1 MLDNL
6 LFQLLDVKEDEN
18 HAGSKATS
26 DVAKIA
32 EEKGFKI
39 IPIVNS
45 ASEITRINAVK
56 RQINYISEWDKAYK
70 EIPECAIVLI
80 QEPFVAKQLNR
91 NKVLYKLKKEKN
103 VKFIAIVH
111 DVMELRFKDYPEH
124 FKKDFEMMLEIADV
138 MIVHNEIM
146 KNWFI
151 QRGVE
156 ENKLVTLEIFD
167 YLCDESKIKVDKSF
181 EKCLNIAGN
190 LDISKS
196 SYIAKLGKLKDI
208 KFKLY
213 GPNFNEGMKRFEN
226 IDYQG
231 SFPSGDIPGMLNTG
245 FGLVWDGTSID
256 TCEGDFGR
264 YLKYNNPHKLSLYLA
279 SGLPVV
285 IWNEAA
291 EADFVKDNM
300 AGICVD
306 SLNDLSDVIK
316 YMTEEDYKE
325 MCANAQKIGQKLRD
339 GFYFKKALDRALN
352 II

>member
-1 MLDNL
+1 MLDNK

-56 RQINYISEWDKAYK
+56 RQINYISEWHKAYK
-70 EIPECAIVLI
+70 EIPEGAIVLI

-91 NKVLYKLKKEKN
+91 NKVLYKLKEEKN

-111 DVMELRFKDYPEH
+111 DVMELRFKDYSEH
-124 FKKDFEMMLEIADV
+124 FRKDFEMMLEIADV

-167 YLCDESKIKVDKSF
+167 YLCEESRVKVDKSF

-196 SYIAKLGKLKDI
+196 SYIAKLGKVKDI

-231 SFPSGDIPGMLNTG
+231 SFPSGEIPGKLNTG

-264 YLKYNNPHKLSLYLA
+264 YLKFNNPHKLSLYLA

-291 EADFVKDNM
+291 ESVFVKENM
-300 AGICVD
+300 AGICVE
-306 SLNDLSDVIK
+306 SLNDLADILDCMSNDD
-316 YMTEEDYKE
+316 YME
-325 MCANAQKIGQKLRD
+325 MCANAQEIGQRLRD

-352 II
+352 IV

>member
-1 MLDNL
+1 MLDNK

-26 DVAKIA
+26 DVATIA
-32 EEKGFKI
+32 KSMGFKI
-39 IPIVNS
+39 IPIFNS
-45 ASEITRINAVK
+45 ASQITRINAVK
-56 RQINYISEWDKAYK
+56 RQINYIGEWDKVYK
-70 EIPECAIVLI
+70 EVTENAIVLI
-80 QEPFVAKQLNR
+80 QEPVTRQLNR
-91 NKVLYKLKKEKN
+91 SKVLYRLKNDKK
-103 VKFIAIVH
+103 VTFIAIVH

-151 QRGVE
+151 QRGVD
-156 ENKLVTLEIFD
+156 ENRLVTLEIFD

-291 EADFVKDNM
+291 ESVFVKENM

-306 SLNDLSDVIK
+306 SLNDLADILDCMSNDD
-316 YMTEEDYKE
+316 YME
-325 MCANAQKIGQKLRD
+325 MCANAKVVGQRLRD

-352 II
+352 IV

>member
-26 DVAKIA
+26 DVATIA
-32 EEKGFKI
+32 ESMGFKI

-45 ASEITRINAVK
+45 ASQITRINAVK
-56 RQINYISEWDKAYK
+56 RQINYIGEWDKVYK
-70 EIPECAIVLI
+70 EVPEGAIVLV

-91 NKVLYKLKKEKN
+91 SKILYKLKNEKK

-111 DVMELRFKDYPEH
+111 DVMELRFTDYPEH

-146 KNWFI
+146 KDWFI
-151 QRGVE
+151 SKGVNE
-156 ENKLVTLEIFD
+156 KRLVTLEIFD
-167 YLCDESKIKVDKSF
+167 YLCDENKIKVEKSF

-196 SYIAKLGKLKDI
+196 SYIGKLGKIKDI
-208 KFKLY
+208 NFKLY
-213 GPNFNEGMKRFEN
+213 GPNFDDCMKRFEN

-231 SFPSGDIPGMLNTG
+231 SFPSGEIPGKLNTG
-245 FGLVWDGTSID
+245 FGLVWDGTSVD

-306 SLNDLSDVIK
+306 SLNDLSDIIK

-325 MCANAQKIGQKLRD
+325 MCNNAQRIGQKLRD
-339 GFYFKKALDRALN
+339 GYYFKKALDRALN